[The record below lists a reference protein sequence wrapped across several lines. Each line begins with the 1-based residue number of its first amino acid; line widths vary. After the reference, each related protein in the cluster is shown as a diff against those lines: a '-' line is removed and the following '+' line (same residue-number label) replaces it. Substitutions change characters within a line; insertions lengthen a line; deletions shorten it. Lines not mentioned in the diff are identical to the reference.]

1 MIGKILLGLTLV
13 LFGFTQAHGGVI
25 GKEVTYRTGDVDLKG
40 YIAHDDS
47 IGGKRPGIVVVHE
60 WWGHNEYARKRAE
73 MLAKA
78 GYVALAVD
86 MYGNG
91 RQADHP
97 DQAAKFSAEVK
108 ENLPMARQRFM
119 AGVEILKEHSL
130 TDPQKTGAIGYC
142 FGGGVVL
149 AMAREGVDLT
159 GVVSFHG
166 DLSAKEPAKPGEVK
180 AAILVETGGADK
192 FVPLTAVV
200 GFVKEMSEAEADFIV
215 HSLPGA
221 MHSFTNPDA
230 DRLGKKFSL
239 PLAYNE
245 QADHESWQEMLD
257 FFERNF
263 AR

>member
-1 MIGKILLGLTLV
+1 MIGKILFGLTLV
-13 LFGFTQAHGGVI
+13 LFGFTQAQGGVI
-25 GKEVTYRTGDVDLKG
+25 GKEVTYRAGDVELKG
-40 YIAHDDS
+40 YIAHADS
-47 IGGKRPGIVVVHE
+47 MSGKRPGIIVVHE

-73 MLAKA
+73 MLAEA
-78 GYVALAVD
+78 GYIALAVD

-91 RQADHP
+91 RQTDHP
-97 DQAAKFSAEVK
+97 DEAAKFSAEVK
-108 ENLPMARQRFM
+108 NNLPMARQRFM
-119 AGVEILKEHSL
+119 AGVEVLKEHPL
-130 TDPQKTGAIGYC
+130 TVPRKIGAIGYC

-149 AMAREGVDLT
+149 AMAREGIDLV

-166 DLSAKEPAKPGEVK
+166 DLSTVEPAKPGDVK
-180 AAILVETGGADK
+180 AAILVETGGSDK
-192 FVPLTAVV
+192 FAPLPAVV

-230 DRLGKKFSL
+230 DNLGKKFNL

-245 QADHESWQEMLD
+245 KADHKSWREMLD

-263 AR
+263 TR